1 MNRALL
7 LSMVKRDLSG
17 RYKSSTMGLAW
28 SVITPLM
35 LLAVYTSVFGG
46 ILQNKWGGAT
56 NTLDFALQLFCGLTL
71 FGMVSETLARSPSV
85 LVDHSSYVKK
95 VIFPLEIL
103 PPIVVAGAVFH
114 AIISIGVLIALL
126 IFVKGF
132 SLTYIA
138 LPLVVLP
145 LVVLCLGVAW
155 FLSATT
161 VYIRDVSQM
170 TNFFSTIL
178 MFLSPIFY
186 SAKSVPEN
194 FRFLYNLNPL
204 TFPIEQLRRI
214 LLEGAWPD
222 WIGILTYT
230 LVSIVVAQLG
240 FIWFEKTRTGFADV
254 L

>member
-1 MNRALL
+1 MSLRSLLIQPYVLVKSLYANRALL
-7 LSMVKRDLSG
+7 VSMVKRDLSG

-46 ILQNKWGGAT
+46 ILQTKWGGLT
-56 NTLDFALQLFCGLTL
+56 NTLDYALQLFCGLTL
-71 FGMVSETLARSPSV
+71 FGMVSETLARSPGV
-85 LVDHSSYVKK
+85 LIAHSSYVKK

-103 PPIVVAGAVFH
+103 PPIVVSGAVFH
-114 AIISIGVLIALL
+114 AIISLGVLIVVLL
-126 IFVKGF
+126 FVKGF
-132 SLTYIA
+132 ELTYLA
-138 LPLVVLP
+138 LPVVVLP

-186 SAKSVPEN
+186 SAKSVPDK
-194 FRFLYNLNPL
+194 FKFFYNLNPL

-214 LLEGAWPD
+214 LLEGVWPD
-222 WIGILTYT
+222 WISLLTYMRSSEEST
-230 LVSIVVAQLG
+230 
-240 FIWFEKTRTGFADV
+240 
-254 L
+254 